1 MLACIASFP
10 YLAASLETAKV
21 RENED
26 EAVGVGECLLSTGK
40 MLSAGLETTVAGC
53 RVLSSTW
60 EIYLRKQINGF
71 PFWFHVL
78 RHRESSLGQPLPELS
93 LAQRSLGILL

>member
-1 MLACIASFP
+1 MLACIA

-40 MLSAGLETTVAGC
+40 MLSAILETTVLDAEC
-53 RVLSSTW
+53 
-60 EIYLRKQINGF
+60 YLA
-71 PFWFHVL
+71 
-78 RHRESSLGQPLPELS
+78 LGKY
-93 LAQRSLGILL
+93 I

>member
-1 MLACIASFP
+1 MLACNASFP

-40 MLSAGLETTVAGC
+40 MLSAVLETTVLDAEC
-53 RVLSSTW
+53 
-60 EIYLRKQINGF
+60 YLA
-71 PFWFHVL
+71 
-78 RHRESSLGQPLPELS
+78 LGKY
-93 LAQRSLGILL
+93 I